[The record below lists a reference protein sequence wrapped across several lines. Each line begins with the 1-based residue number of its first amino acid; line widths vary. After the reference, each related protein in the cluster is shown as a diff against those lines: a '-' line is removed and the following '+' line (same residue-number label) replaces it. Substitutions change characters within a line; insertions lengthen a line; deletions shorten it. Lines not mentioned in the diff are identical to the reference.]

1 MFSFV
6 FDLMFTIVPIFI
18 FITFIF
24 VFLMIISPR
33 FRAKMMSRNVRA
45 AKYMMD
51 ESKDDIKDISDNMA
65 YATKDGIKTTTQAV
79 ASGIKAGL
87 SDEETVY
94 CKYCGSE
101 IDSDS
106 VFCKKCGKEQ

>member
-1 MFSFV
+1 MFDALFV
-6 FDLMFTIVPIFI
+6 IVPIFI
-18 FITFIF
+18 GLTFI
-24 VFLMIISPR
+24 LMVVMMFSPKAR
-33 FRAKMMSRNVRA
+33 GKMMSRQLKA

-87 SDEETVY
+87 SDEETIY